1 MNLHYNFTV
10 ILLHLFTSSLESV
23 PNIHFFCL
31 HLPYNQQCLVG
42 KTLNKTRI
50 RANVFIDPKTYVGPF
65 DILNLEFQALN

>member
-10 ILLHLFTSSLESV
+10 ILLHYFFLRIRTQYS
-23 PNIHFFCL
+23 FFCL

-50 RANVFIDPKTYVGPF
+50 KIRANVFIDPKTYVGPF
-65 DILNLEFQALN
+65 DILNLEYQALN